1 MFLNQCFYSNNST
14 INEQTTPQ
22 KSISTKQS
30 IVVNSVSSSPLHKK
44 YPLHYLLKLSVLLH
58 SNDKEYKT
66 KRNYLNELEYKLDK
80 DNKEYLSGNNFHKI
94 QRNYINKRMMKCSSC
109 DDVMK
114 SPSYKNTLRIK
125 IPVCLKGKSSQQDAN
140 SAFNSIPEFK
150 TNVEHYMKKDESDSH
165 YNTNKKKVNESESS
179 DNNDNE
185 NNTSEH
191 KKSFCLKLFSNNN
204 TSTIQGGVVSSE
216 NTLSNVITK
225 TKESKS
231 KIPNIKNKNNFDQE
245 TNELIHNIHLLSVN
259 KKQMRKNKCYFPKLN
274 NVNLFSYAKS
284 SWHHNSIGK
293 NIPYEY
299 TKNLRKIKHKV
310 ITKREI
316 IKQSNPEEEN
326 LPQPDDNN
334 MEPKS
339 PTNKLKL
346 KYHNNDNITIPVN
359 TKEAIEEL
367 KEITLKTCNYANN
380 IIHY

>member
-1 MFLNQCFYSNNST
+1 
-14 INEQTTPQ
+14 
-22 KSISTKQS
+22 
-30 IVVNSVSSSPLHKK
+30 
-44 YPLHYLLKLSVLLH
+44 
-58 SNDKEYKT
+58 
-66 KRNYLNELEYKLDK
+66 
-80 DNKEYLSGNNFHKI
+80 
-94 QRNYINKRMMKCSSC
+94 MKCSSC

-150 TNVEHYMKKDESDSH
+150 TNVEYYIKKDESDSH
-165 YNTNKKKVNESESS
+165 YNTNKKKVNESQSS

-185 NNTSEH
+185 INNEDR
-191 KKSFCLKLFSNNN
+191 KSFCLKLFSNNN
-204 TSTIQGGVVSSE
+204 TSTIQGSVVSSE
-216 NTLSNVITK
+216 NTISNLITK

-284 SWHHNSIGK
+284 PWHHKSIGK
-293 NIPYEY
+293 NIPQEY
-299 TKNLRKIKHKV
+299 TKNLKKIKHKV
-310 ITKREI
+310 VTKREI
-316 IKQSNPEEEN
+316 IKQNNPEEEN
-326 LPQPDDNN
+326 VPQPDENL
-334 MEPKS
+334 EPKSKS

-346 KYHNNDNITIPVN
+346 KYHNNDNITIPAN

-367 KEITLKTCNYANN
+367 KEITLKTCSYANN